1 MDISQIMVEAGRFNE
16 DYKCLE
22 QQDAQEFMQWIFNQL
37 SEELK
42 KHSIKDFVSDLFE
55 GKTIVKTECIYCEKV
70 TSTEEAFMFLS
81 LEIEKHT
88 SLTDALHH
96 KFLAIETLNKDNKF
110 YCENCVT
117 YQEAEKACSFKKL
130 PTILVIQ
137 FKRFKYVKER
147 NQFVKLDYRIQFP
160 FEIRLPSTQDEQNNK
175 ASLYTLS
182 AIIMHMGYGIQAGHY
197 YSIIKIGDKWVEFD
211 DSKMNTMS
219 EEAIEKLVECKLE
232 DECGGSTCPYILIFN
247 SIETNNDT

>member
-1 MDISQIMVEAGRFNE
+1 MTGVQTCALPIS
-16 DYKCLE
+16 
-22 QQDAQEFMQWIFNQL
+22 
-37 SEELK
+37 
-42 KHSIKDFVSDLFE
+42 
-55 GKTIVKTECIYCEKV
+55 
-70 TSTEEAFMFLS
+70 
-81 LEIEKHT
+81 
-88 SLTDALHH
+88 
-96 KFLAIETLNKDNKF
+96 
-110 YCENCVT
+110 
-117 YQEAEKACSFKKL
+117 
-130 PTILVIQ
+130 TILVIQ

-219 EEAIEKLVECKLE
+219 EEAIEKCKRRRFKTIIHYLMK
-232 DECGGSTCPYILIFN
+232 SNLLYY
-247 SIETNNDT
+247 